1 MIKKIPT
8 NTITI
13 AGVVPTACSTR
24 LTAIDKAKN
33 IPGRTIPQS
42 KACASE
48 RDAAVAVSNSSTTAS
63 GVTTPGTCVAVMTVY
78 GNHPE
83 PTTDHGSRPVHRAQR
98 RRLAPTRRPHRARP
112 AVRSACA
119 GPSRGRRTGRA
130 VPADLGAAVARA
142 DVLRRPRPHV
152 AAHHAG
158 CGRERGDLREPTR
171 VAQGLRTVLHRD
183 LSRRGLR

>member
-13 AGVVPTACSTR
+13 AGVVPTDCSTR

-63 GVTTPGTCVAVMTVY
+63 GVTTPGTCVAVITVY

-83 PTTDHGSRPVHRAQR
+83 PPTDHGSRPVHRAQR
-98 RRLAPTRRPHRARP
+98 RRVAPPRRPHRARP
-112 AVRSACA
+112 TVGSAGA
-119 GPSRGRRTGRA
+119 GAGGGRRARRA
-130 VPADLGAAVARA
+130 VPADVRAVVARA
-142 DVLRRPRPHV
+142 DVLRRSGPHV
-152 AAHHAG
+152 A
-158 CGRERGDLREPTR
+158 
-171 VAQGLRTVLHRD
+171 
-183 LSRRGLR
+183 